1 MFSNRITQLFNI
13 KYPIIQAGMIWA
25 AGWRL
30 ASAVSN
36 AGALGL
42 IGSGSMSPDVL
53 REHIQKCREATN
65 KPFGVN
71 IPLLYAHT
79 EKNIQVVLDE
89 GVKIVFTSA
98 GNPQTWTNKFKEE
111 GITVVHV

>member
-1 MFSNRITQLFNI
+1 MQNRVTRLFNI
-13 KYPIIQAGMIWA
+13 DYPIIQAGMVWA

-42 IGSGSMSPDVL
+42 IGSGSMNPDVL
-53 REHIQKCREATN
+53 REHIKKCREATD

-71 IPLLYAHT
+71 LPLLYTHT
-79 EKNIQVVLDE
+79 QKNIDVVLEE

-98 GNPQTWTNKFKEE
+98 GN
-111 GITVVHV
+111 